1 MAFGRIVWQS
11 ISSTR
16 KSSAFS
22 KGKICPFMF
31 SPSLSSH
38 DYCLDE
44 SWNSRSTY
52 CSLWKIERV
61 PTGDPLWNSEAGE
74 QGKIVIWGICYSED
88 IMDPWYTKSIRQ
100 LKVIRASFPFFLRTH
115 HKGWSLTYSLWILW
129 HLLLWDPGMLTS
141 WLDHRR
147 CIVIHYVPVTKHDFS
162 RARRGTRKGSVWRWV

>member
-100 LKVIRASFPFFLRTH
+100 LKVIRDSFPFFLRAH

-129 HLLLWDPGMLTS
+129 HLLLWDPAEGAASKPGHADLLAGPQEMYSYPLRSRDQT
-141 WLDHRR
+141 WLQ
-147 CIVIHYVPVTKHDFS
+147 
-162 RARRGTRKGSVWRWV
+162 